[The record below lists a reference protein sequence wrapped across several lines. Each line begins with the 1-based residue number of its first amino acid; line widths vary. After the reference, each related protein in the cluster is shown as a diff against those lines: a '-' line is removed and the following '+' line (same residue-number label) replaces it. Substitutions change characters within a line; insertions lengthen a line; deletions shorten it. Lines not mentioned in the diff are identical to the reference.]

1 MFKMHS
7 LCLLRFNILYIFDA
21 FKGGLTPENVSQ
33 AAHTAGV
40 VGVDV
45 SSGVEQKGI
54 PGVKDV
60 TAMQSFVANA
70 RLL

>member
-1 MFKMHS
+1 MYQILS
-7 LCLLRFNILYIFDA
+7 QCLLRFNIFYKFDIS
-21 FKGGLTPENVSQ
+21 KGGLTPENVSQ

-45 SSGVEQKGI
+45 SSGVEQKGK

-60 TAMQSFVANA
+60 IAMQSFVANA